1 MDKLILDMSDNEILE
16 EISEIVGRKVKQ
28 PKYKIGWITD
38 NPDDYVHN
46 NKVCNRELYDLYR
59 TGRFVEEYIATLALT
74 SLRNRPK
81 DLFSLIRKQKAGNK
95 VLEYGC
101 GTSTHGIA
109 CAQLGCEVHI
119 TDISGRMLE
128 IAEARYQRRGL
139 KVHSHLIEKDFP
151 DLPRKYFDT
160 VICTDVVEHVPDPIS
175 LLKYFIAWMKLHGK
189 IHLHVSTFVNL
200 KKGHL
205 PQAIEQW
212 KKHGSKIVHKRFKK
226 LSQHNYMLIN

>member
-1 MDKLILDMSDNEILE
+1 MAKLILDMSDKEILE
-16 EISEIVGRKVKQ
+16 EISKLVGRAVKK
-28 PKYKIGWITD
+28 PTDKIGWITD
-38 NPDDYVHN
+38 NPSDYVHN
-46 NKVCNRELYDLYR
+46 GKVCKEDLYDLYR

-101 GTSTHGIA
+101 GTSTHGVA

-119 TDISGRMLE
+119 TDISPRMLE
-128 IAEARYQRRGL
+128 IAEARYKLRGL
-139 KVHSHLIEKDFP
+139 QVHPHLIKEDFP
-151 DLPRKYFDT
+151 SLPRKYFDT
-160 VICTDVVEHVPDPIS
+160 VICTDVVEHVPDPIA
-175 LLKYFIAWMKLHGK
+175 LLKHFIAWMKLNGT

-212 KKHGSKIVHKRFKK
+212 KARGTKILQKRFNK
-226 LSQHNYMLIN
+226 LSQHNYRLIN